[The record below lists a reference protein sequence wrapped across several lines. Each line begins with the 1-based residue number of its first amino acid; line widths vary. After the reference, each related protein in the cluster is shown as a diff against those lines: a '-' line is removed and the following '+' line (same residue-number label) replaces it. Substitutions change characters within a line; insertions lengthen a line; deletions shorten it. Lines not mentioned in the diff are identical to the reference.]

1 MLGTEATESAKEALR
16 EQLGLNRPVLVR
28 YFDWLLSFIRGDF
41 GMSYNYRMP
50 VGEMLADKLP
60 ITMMLTGLSFLFTVV
75 FSIPIGILAGSA
87 KSKKSDV
94 AITSVNQMVMSVPAF
109 FIGILACYV
118 FGNILR
124 VFIPGNFASY
134 TVSSVSYTHLDVYKR
149 QVLLFPPTHLS
160 ALLLSLKT
168 AQKSRR

>member
-1 MLGTEATESAKEALR
+1 MRYFIKKFSTLIITLFIISLLAFLAFQIIPGDPVTQMLGTEATESAKEALR

-94 AITSVNQMVMSVPAF
+94 AITSVNQMVMSIPAF
-109 FIGILACYV
+109 FIGILPLIFSIVCQT
-118 FGNILR
+118 
-124 VFIPGNFASY
+124 SY
-134 TVSSVSYTHLDVYKR
+134 S
-149 QVLLFPPTHLS
+149 
-160 ALLLSLKT
+160 
-168 AQKSRR
+168 